1 MKWERYGI
9 SAFSILLALIFMASP
24 GWVCCGEAP
33 SGKIL
38 PLSDEDR
45 EKLSVLGEGVVG
57 KALPAHPLTDIRKL
71 MPLMTGEW
79 VYRIT
84 AGANRGDLQTDS
96 IGRSENENTRGPWR
110 RMVGKKYIE
119 YFSLKEGSKLVEVSE
134 ADLSEDM
141 LMHYDPP
148 IVLMYDGLKPG
159 ETVTQEIKIT
169 VSDLADPTREK
180 YRGKLRVTLSY
191 VGAYE
196 VSVPSGRYD
205 AVLLKST
212 YAGKVGPA
220 TIKDFGYDFFSRDTG
235 VVVSLER
242 LHVEAFFFYRK
253 TVRTPKILL
262 RKNP

>member
-1 MKWERYGI
+1 MKWERYYM
-9 SAFSILLALIFMASP
+9 SAFSILVALVFTASP
-24 GWVCCGEAP
+24 DWVCCGEAR
-33 SGKIL
+33 SGKTL
-38 PLSDEDR
+38 PLSSEDR

-119 YFSLKEGSKLVEVSE
+119 YLSLKEGNKLVEVSE
-134 ADLSEDM
+134 ADLSHD
-141 LMHYDPP
+141 LLIHYDPP
-148 IVLMYDGLKPG
+148 ILLMYDGLRPG

-212 YAGKVGPA
+212 FAGKVGPA
-220 TIKDFGYDFFSRDTG
+220 TVNDFGYDFFSRDTG